1 MTKILNNT
9 NDTDVRLHIVK
20 AYKIID
26 EYLPFSYVEEVLKK
40 LPKGTSV
47 TKCIIRNVKKKK
59 STRLDVI
66 NAMVEVALDN
76 KKQIAI
82 LKRLTT

>member
-9 NDTDVRLHIVK
+9 NDKDVQLHIVK

>member
-9 NDTDVRLHIVK
+9 NDKDVQLHIVK

-76 KKQIAI
+76 KKQIAT